1 MNTLI
6 RFRIRKAAM
15 ADKAAILKINNAVL
29 DCPFEEDWLDRIL
42 AESPDKVLVA
52 VREETVLGFL
62 TFICR
67 EEGVYIT
74 YMGVDSEIQRCGI
87 DKALLKKVIDALPDH
102 GKNQIRLHVKAS
114 NLAAIS
120 FYEAAGFR
128 PAAQINN
135 YYGKGKPAFL
145 MRFDTHSLQSLL
157 NGS

>member
-1 MNTLI
+1 MNTQI
-6 RFRIRKAAM
+6 RFRIRKAAL
-15 ADKAAILKINNAVL
+15 ADKAAILHINNMVL
-29 DCPFEEDWLDRIL
+29 DCPFEDDWLDRL
-42 AESPDKVLVA
+42 LVESPDKVLVA
-52 VREETVLGFL
+52 VRDEVVLGFL

-74 YMGVDSEIQRCGI
+74 YMAVDSEFQRCGI
-87 DKALLKKVIDALPDH
+87 GRALLKKVIDALPDH

-128 PAAQINN
+128 PAAQLNN
-135 YYGKGKPAFL
+135 YYGKGKSAYL
-145 MRFDTHSLQSLL
+145 MRFDTHSLQSML